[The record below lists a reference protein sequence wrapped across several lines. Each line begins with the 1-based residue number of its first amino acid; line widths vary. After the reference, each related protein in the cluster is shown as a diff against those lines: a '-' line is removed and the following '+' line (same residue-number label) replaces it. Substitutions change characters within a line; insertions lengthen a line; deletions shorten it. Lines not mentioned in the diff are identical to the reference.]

1 MKPVRLLHTSDWHL
15 GHELMGHSRES
26 EHEAF
31 LIWLLEALEEHKTDV
46 LLVTG
51 DVYDVANPPVSAMR
65 RLYGFVREV
74 QRRVPKIQIV
84 IIGGNHDSALR
95 IDLPGAL
102 LEEGRVRFVG
112 GLPRKEREPDFDR
125 ICMPLE
131 NADGEVAAW
140 LAAVPFCRPGDLG
153 QGGLAELYGSIA
165 DAAAAKAGDLPLV
178 LSGHLHVAGGE
189 VSEMSERRIVVGGEE
204 AQAASL
210 FDSRA
215 AYVAL
220 GHLHRPQTIRSDVPI
235 RYAGSPFPLSATERE
250 YRHSVSVVTLDSTGT
265 RVEEVAV
272 PRPVRFLKVP
282 AGAPKPLNAVLAELE
297 SLKIEEELEERDRHP
312 FLEVAVLVSGPEPH
326 LQSRILAALDGKPVR
341 LTRIIRERSIEGG
354 SRALAA
360 RDQELT
366 ELKPESVFAE
376 LHRTQHGTD
385 PAEALDKAFNEL
397 LIAAHCDDGEAV

>member
-15 GHELMGHSRES
+15 GHELMGHSREA
-26 EHEAF
+26 EHDAF
-31 LIWLLEALEEHKTDV
+31 LAWLLDTLEEQEADA

-51 DVYDVANPPVSAMR
+51 DIYDVANPPVAAMR
-65 RLYGFVREV
+65 RLYGFVREAL
-74 QRRVPKIQIV
+74 RRMPGLQIV

-102 LEEGRVRFVG
+102 LDDGRVQFVG
-112 GLPRKEREPDFDR
+112 ALPRKEREPDCER

-131 NADGEVAAW
+131 NADGQIAAW

-153 QGGLAELYGSIA
+153 QGGLAELYDCIA
-165 DAAAAKAGDLPLV
+165 KAAAAKAGGLPLV
-178 LSGHLHVAGGE
+178 LSGHLHVAGGD

-220 GHLHRPQTIRSDVPI
+220 GHLHRPQTITGDMPI

-250 YRHSVSVVTLDSTGT
+250 YRHSVSVVTLDPRGAQI
-265 RVEEVAV
+265 EEVLI

-282 AGAPKPLNAVLAELE
+282 SGAPKPLSEVVAELE
-297 SLKIEEELEERDRHP
+297 RLEIEENLEDRERHP
-312 FLEVAVLVSGPEPH
+312 FLEVGVLVDGPEPH
-326 LQSRILAALDGKPVR
+326 LQSRVLAALEGKPVR
-341 LTRIIRERSIEGG
+341 LTRIARERMHEAQTG
-354 SRALAA
+354 ALAA
-360 RDQELT
+360 REQELAD
-366 ELKPESVFAE
+366 LKPESVFAE
-376 LHRTQHGTD
+376 LHRAVHGSE
-385 PAEALDKAFNEL
+385 PSEALDKAFHEL
-397 LIAAHCDDGEAV
+397 LLVAHDDAGEDA

>member
-26 EHEAF
+26 EHQTF
-31 LIWLLEALEEHKTDV
+31 LTWLLGALEEQEADV

-51 DVYDVANPPVSAMR
+51 DIYDVANPPVSAMR
-65 RLYGFVREV
+65 KLYGFVRKACHHMP
-74 QRRVPKIQIV
+74 RLQIV
-84 IIGGNHDSALR
+84 IIGGNHDSPMR

-102 LEEGRVRFVG
+102 LEEGRVQFVG
-112 GLPRKEREPDFDR
+112 ALPRKDREPDCER

-153 QGGLAELYGSIA
+153 QGGLAELYGCIA
-165 DAAAAKAGDLPLV
+165 EAAAAKAGDLPLV
-178 LSGHLHVAGGE
+178 LSGHLHVAGGD

-220 GHLHRPQTIRSDVPI
+220 GHLHRPQTIRGDVPI

-250 YRHSVSVVTLDSTGT
+250 YRHSVSMVTLDPGGA
-265 RVEEVAV
+265 RIEEVAI

-282 AGAPKPLNAVLAELE
+282 SGAPRPLNEVVAELE
-297 SLKIEEELEERDRHP
+297 SLEIEEDPEDRERHP
-312 FLEVAVLVSGPEPH
+312 FLEVCVLVDRPEPH
-326 LQSRILAALDGKPVR
+326 LQSRILVALEGKPVR
-341 LTRIIRERSIEGG
+341 LTRIARERSSEGKAG
-354 SRALAA
+354 TLAA
-360 RDQELT
+360 RQQELAD
-366 ELKPESVFAE
+366 LKPESVFAE
-376 LHRTQHGTD
+376 LHRAEHGTD
-385 PAEALDKAFNEL
+385 PAEDLNRAFHEL
-397 LIAAHCDDGEAV
+397 LLAAHDAEGEEA